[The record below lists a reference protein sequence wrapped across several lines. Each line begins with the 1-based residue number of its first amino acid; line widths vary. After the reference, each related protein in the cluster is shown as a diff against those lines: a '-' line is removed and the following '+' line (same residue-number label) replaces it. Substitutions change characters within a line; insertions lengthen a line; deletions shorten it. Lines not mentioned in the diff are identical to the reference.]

1 MADDTLTSKSTNT
14 HGCTTI
20 ETSRRRM
27 EEKLAHFDKA
37 FKNEKEG
44 NK

>member
-1 MADDTLTSKSTNT
+1 MADDALTSTSSNT
-14 HGCTTI
+14 YGCTTI
-20 ETSRRRM
+20 ETSRRRVA
-27 EEKLAHFDKA
+27 EKLAHFDEA